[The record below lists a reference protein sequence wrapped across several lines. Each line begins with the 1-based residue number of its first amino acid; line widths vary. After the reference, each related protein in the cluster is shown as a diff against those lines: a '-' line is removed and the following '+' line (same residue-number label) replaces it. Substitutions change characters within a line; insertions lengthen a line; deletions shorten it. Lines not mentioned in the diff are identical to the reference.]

1 MGYKNFSV
9 ALFCTVND
17 LIPIEQLDYLEE
29 KINFIEKHISFNK
42 VYLETYRSGR
52 LLEKEKLLK
61 IKEFFNKKGVLTSG
75 AITPLPT
82 YDPELAFESFCYN
95 NNTHMEVFLDSVK
108 FTAGIFDEIIIDD
121 FFFTN
126 CKCNKCIAA
135 KKEND
140 WQSYRMELLKQ
151 VSEEIVSTAKGVNPD
166 INFIIKYPNWYE
178 EYQNTGYNPEVQTD
192 IFDMVYTGTETRD
205 PENTQQHLQRY
216 LSYFLM
222 RYIENM
228 KPGKNG
234 GGWIDGLDCTYNL
247 GAYGEQAYLTLFSKA
262 KEITLFCLSLLAS
275 DSSVF
280 VPLAGYVFDR
290 TDSFVGLLGN
300 PQGISCYKPY
310 HSSGENYLHNYM
322 GMLGVPMEPTPHFS
336 LDSSNIF
343 LTSSAA
349 KERDIIVK
357 IKERLSLGK
366 KVFVTSGFIRSTQG
380 MGIEDIVNFNYTEK
394 KASIKKFAYKT
405 WDCAYERYYHASEE
419 FVIPQIEYGTND
431 VWTIVSGISQNNNFP
446 VLAAAGYGKGTM
458 YLLTIPDDAADLYYF
473 PREILKVVREFMCEG
488 MFVSLDA
495 ESKVGLFVYDN
506 DTFIVQS
513 FLPYNTIVNIQ
524 IDGCRTK
531 LMEIDNKYEY
541 SGSRKYENAAGN
553 IVEGIKTDE
562 KTLFTLKLK
571 ARTFKVFKCV

>member
-17 LIPIEQLDYLEE
+17 LILIEQQNYLED
-29 KINFIEKHISFNK
+29 KISFIEKHVSFNK
-42 VYLETYRSGR
+42 VYLETYRSGK
-52 LLEKEKLLK
+52 LIGKEKLLK
-61 IKEFFNKKGVLTSG
+61 IKEFFNKRGVLTSG

-95 NNTHMEVFLDSVK
+95 NHNHMEVFLDSVK
-108 FTAGIFDEIIIDD
+108 FTAGIFDEIILDD

-126 CKCNKCIAA
+126 CKCSKCIAA
-135 KKEND
+135 KKEQD
-140 WQSYRMELLKQ
+140 WQSYRTERLKQ
-151 VSEEIVSTAKGVNPD
+151 VSEEIVSAAKGVNPNV
-166 INFIIKYPNWYE
+166 NFIIKYPNWYE
-178 EYQNTGYNPEVQTD
+178 DYQNTGYNLEAQPD

-222 RYIENM
+222 RYIENV

-262 KEITLFCLSLLAS
+262 KEITLFCFSLLAS
-275 DSSVF
+275 EHSVF

-290 TDSFVGLLGN
+290 ADGFIGLLGK
-300 PQGISCYKPY
+300 PQGIHCYKPY
-310 HSSGENYLHNYM
+310 HSSGENYLHNYI
-322 GMLGVPMEPTPHFS
+322 GMLGVPMEPSPHFS
-336 LDSSNIF
+336 SDSSIIF

-349 KERDIIVK
+349 KDKDIISK
-357 IKERLSLGK
+357 IKERLSVGK
-366 KVFVTSGFIRSTQG
+366 NVFVTSGFLRSTQR
-380 MGIEDIVNFNYTEK
+380 MGIEDIACFNYTEK

-405 WDCAYERYYHASEE
+405 WDCAFERYYTAHEE
-419 FVIPQIEYGTND
+419 IVIPQIEYGTND
-431 VWTIVSGISQNNNFP
+431 VWTIISGISQNNNFP

-458 YLLTIPDDAADLYYF
+458 YILTIPDDAADLYYF
-473 PREILKVVREFMCEG
+473 PREILKAVRDCICEG
-488 MFVSLDA
+488 MFVSIDA

-513 FLPYNTIVNIQ
+513 FLPYNTTVNIMV
-524 IDGCRTK
+524 DRCPTK
-531 LMEIDNKYEY
+531 LQELDNKYEY
-541 SGSRKYENAAGN
+541 TGSSNFENAAGRT
-553 IVEGIKTDE
+553 IEGTDVNGKTS
-562 KTLFTLKLK
+562 FSIKLK